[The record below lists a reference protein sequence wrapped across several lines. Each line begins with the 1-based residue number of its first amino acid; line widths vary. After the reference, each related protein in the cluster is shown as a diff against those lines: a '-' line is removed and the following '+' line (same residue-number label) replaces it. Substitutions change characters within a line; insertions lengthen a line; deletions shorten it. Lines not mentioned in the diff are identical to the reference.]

1 MKVSTYCINKGQPS
15 QYFGLKNSEEN
26 QVLHAAPNNWK
37 TEKGALNWAKKH
49 GYDTSKG
56 KNMANK
62 KSTKPKSAKPS
73 KPNQTSK
80 PKPATKPS
88 GGFTPVSKTVITT
101 YQNSK
106 GVKRTV
112 RETTVAPGAKTKT
125 AKKCVPAK
133 NGKGASKK

>member
-15 QYFGLKNSEEN
+15 QYFGLKNAEEN

-56 KNMANK
+56 ANMANK
-62 KSTKPKSAKPS
+62 KSTKPKSAKPAA
-73 KPNQTSK
+73 KPSK

-88 GGFTPVSKTVITT
+88 GGFTPVSQTIKTT
-101 YQNSK
+101 YQNSN
-106 GVKRTV
+106 GVRRTV
-112 RETTVAPGAKTKT
+112 IQTTSAPGKKSTTKQG
-125 AKKCVPAK
+125 AKK
-133 NGKGASKK
+133 

>member
-15 QYFGLKNSEEN
+15 QYFGLKNAEEN

-56 KNMANK
+56 ANMANK
-62 KSTKPKSAKPS
+62 KTTKPKSAKPAARPAA
-73 KPNQTSK
+73 KPSK

-88 GGFTPVSKTVITT
+88 GGFTPVSQTIKTT
-101 YQNSK
+101 YQNSN
-106 GVKRTV
+106 GVRRTV
-112 RETTVAPGAKTKT
+112 IQTTSAPGKKSTTKQG
-125 AKKCVPAK
+125 AKKK
-133 NGKGASKK
+133 

>member
-15 QYFGLKNSEEN
+15 QYFGLKNAEEN

-56 KNMANK
+56 ATSSQK

-73 KPNQTSK
+73 KPQTSK
-80 PKPATKPS
+80 PKPATKPP
-88 GGFTPVSKTVITT
+88 GGFTPVSQTIKTT
-101 YQNSK
+101 YQNST
-106 GVKRTV
+106 GVRRTV
-112 RETTVAPGAKTKT
+112 IQTTSAPGKKSTTKQG
-125 AKKCVPAK
+125 AKKK
-133 NGKGASKK
+133 

>member
-15 QYFGLKNSEEN
+15 QYFGLKNAEEN

-56 KNMANK
+56 ANMAQK
-62 KSTKPKSAKPS
+62 KSNKPKSAKPAA
-73 KPNQTSK
+73 KPSK

-88 GGFTPVSKTVITT
+88 GGFMPVSQTIKTT
-101 YQNSK
+101 YQNSN
-106 GVKRTV
+106 GVRRTV
-112 RETTVAPGAKTKT
+112 IQTTSAPGKKSTTKQG
-125 AKKCVPAK
+125 AKK
-133 NGKGASKK
+133 